1 MLAFTFPGQGS
12 QRPGMGRAWLDHA
25 SWALVDEA
33 SDIVGRELRHLLIDA
48 DADEL
53 AQTDNAQLA
62 TFVTSLMALDALRR
76 AGVAP
81 AACAGH
87 SLGEYTALTA
97 AGSLSVTDGLRLVL
111 ARGQAMQEAAAA
123 GPGTMAAVL
132 GLDDDAV
139 EAACRRTGGD
149 VWVANH
155 NAPGQVVI
163 SGRAEAVAD
172 AGRAAMDLGARR
184 VVPIPVSGAFHTP
197 LMAPAG
203 ESLAEALRA
212 TSLRA
217 PRVTVVANVDACPHQ
232 EPEEWSDL
240 LLRQLCSPVRWR
252 HTVQRLFDDGA
263 TTLVEVG
270 PGGVL
275 SGLAR
280 RILRKAG
287 TASVATPQEVDAL
300 ATSLPPLHPH
310 PPASPEGEHLH
321 MAERL
326 VVSPAAGVFQPSERW
341 RANLA
346 GSRVEV
352 GEVLGTVGDAEI
364 RSRFAGVVMGII
376 AHDGEQVL
384 PSQPIAW
391 LRTA

>member
-12 QRPGMGRAWLDHA
+12 QRSGMGDPWVGHA
-25 SWALVDEA
+25 SWAVVDEA
-33 SDIVGRELRHLLIDA
+33 SEVLGLDVSHLLLDA

-53 AQTDNAQLA
+53 ASTDNAQLA
-62 TFVTSLMALDALRR
+62 TYVASLVALDALRQ

-97 AGSLSVTDGLRLVL
+97 AGSLSLTDGLRLVL
-111 ARGQAMQEAAAA
+111 ARGRAMREASTAR
-123 GPGTMAAVL
+123 PGTMAAIL
-132 GLDDDAV
+132 GLDDDV
-139 EAACRRTGGD
+139 VDQACRRADGE

-163 SGRAEAVAD
+163 SGSPDAVAA
-172 AGRAAMDLGARR
+172 AGSAAMSLGARR
-184 VVPIPVSGAFHTP
+184 VVAIPVTGAFHTP

-203 ESLAEALRA
+203 DALSTALAATTLRPP
-212 TSLRA
+212 RA
-217 PRVTVVANVDACPHQ
+217 TVVANVDAGAHLD
-232 EPEEWSDL
+232 PEDWREL

-252 HTVQRLFDDGA
+252 QSVQRLADDGA
-263 TTLVEVG
+263 TTFVEVG

-275 SGLAR
+275 SGLAK
-280 RILRKAG
+280 RIVRGAG
-287 TASVATPQEVDAL
+287 TASVARPEDVDGL
-300 ATSLPPLHPH
+300 AASLPPVHPH
-310 PPASPEGEHLH
+310 PPTSPEGEHLH

-341 RANLA
+341 RENLA

-364 RSRFAGVVMGII
+364 RSRFAGVIMGII

>member
-1 MLAFTFPGQGS
+1 
-12 QRPGMGRAWLDHA
+12 MGRAWLDHA
-25 SWALVDEA
+25 SWAVVDEA
-33 SDIVGRELRHLLIDA
+33 SDLVGTDLRHLLVHA

-53 AQTDNAQLA
+53 AHTANAQLA

-87 SLGEYTALTA
+87 SLGEYTALAA
-97 AGSLSVTDGLRLVL
+97 AGSLSFTDGLRLVL
-111 ARGQAMQEAAAA
+111 ARGRAMHEAAAA
-123 GPGTMAAVL
+123 RPGTMAAVL

-139 EAACRRTGGD
+139 EQACRKAGGD

-163 SGRAEAVAD
+163 SGQAEAVAD
-172 AGRAAMDLGARR
+172 AGGVAMDLGARR
-184 VVPIPVSGAFHTP
+184 VLPLPVSGAFHTP
-197 LMAPAG
+197 FMAPAG
-203 ESLAEALRA
+203 EALAEALRA

-232 EPEEWSDL
+232 EPEEWFDL
-240 LLRQLCSPVRWR
+240 LLRQLSSPVRWR
-252 HTVQRLFDDGA
+252 HSVQRLYDDGA

-280 RILRKAG
+280 RIVRKAG
-287 TASVATPQEVDAL
+287 TASVATPEEVDAL
-300 ATSLPPLHPH
+300 ATSLPPVHPH

-341 RANLA
+341 RENLA

-364 RSRFAGVVMGII
+364 RSRFAGVIMGII